1 LYKIY
6 GTNDITSGSA
16 LTLLIENM
24 VSDNTISNVYVY
36 SEDEHG
42 TIEGARGVVMHD
54 IIPAG
59 GAAP

>member
-42 TIEGARGVVMHD
+42 TIEGAR
-54 IIPAG
+54 AG